1 MINKEF
7 KRIRTALGLT
17 QAELADFL
25 GYASAMRISEME
37 RPTNPKPIPD
47 LLARLMTAY
56 ADGYRPKDW
65 PRK

>member
-1 MINKEF
+1 MTNRDF
-7 KRIRTALGLT
+7 KRIRISLGLT
-17 QAELADFL
+17 QAELASFL

-56 ADGYRPKDW
+56 ADGYRPKNW